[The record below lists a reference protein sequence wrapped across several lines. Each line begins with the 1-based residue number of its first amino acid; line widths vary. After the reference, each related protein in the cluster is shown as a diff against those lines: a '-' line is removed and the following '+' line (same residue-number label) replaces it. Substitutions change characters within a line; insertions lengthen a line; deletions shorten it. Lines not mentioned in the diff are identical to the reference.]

1 MKWTYSI
8 KNKLTTSML
17 LLGVVLVVFFN
28 NLNERK
34 NSRELRIAF
43 DSIYDDR
50 LMAESYILKLTANL
64 HYLDETCLGSGFGKF
79 ALTEEKLAEIETL
92 NQLYRE
98 TKLTEKEAEYFN
110 RYTAL
115 TDKISLQMKN
125 SNFETAG
132 LSIDEA
138 LSNLELLSEIQVME
152 AKMIMLK
159 TEKMLN
165 LGSISSQFEMGIII
179 IIGFIIQVLLFASK
193 TFQFSKSNSDV
204 RLN

>member
-1 MKWTYSI
+1 MKWTDSI
-8 KNKLTTSML
+8 KNKLTTAML
-17 LLGVVLVVFFN
+17 LLGVVFVVFFN

-43 DSIYDDR
+43 DSIYEDR

-64 HYLDETCLGSGFGKF
+64 HYLDETCVDSGFGKF
-79 ALTEEKLAEIETL
+79 AVTEEKLAEIDAL

-98 TKLTEKEAEYFN
+98 TKLTKKEAEYFN
-110 RYTAL
+110 HYTAL
-115 TDKISLQMKN
+115 TDKITLQMKN

-132 LSIDEA
+132 LDINEA
-138 LSNLELLSEIQVME
+138 LSDLELLSEIQVME
-152 AKMIMLK
+152 AKLIMMK

-165 LGSISSQFEMGIII
+165 MGSLSSQFEMGIII
-179 IIGFIIQVLLFASK
+179 VIGLIIQVLLFASK
-193 TFQFSKSNSDV
+193 TLQFNKSNPDA

>member
-28 NLNERK
+28 NLNERR

-43 DSIYDDR
+43 DSIYQDR
-50 LMAESYILKLTANL
+50 LLAESYILKLTANL
-64 HYLDETCLGSGFGKF
+64 HALDETCVGSGVGKF
-79 ALTEEKLAEIETL
+79 ALTEEKLAEIQTL

-110 RYTAL
+110 HYTDL
-115 TDKISLQMKN
+115 TDKIDVQIKTA
-125 SNFETAG
+125 NFETAG
-132 LSIDEA
+132 LNINDA
-138 LSNLELLSEIQVME
+138 LLDLESLSEIQVKE
-152 AKMIMLK
+152 AEMIMLK
-159 TEKMLN
+159 TDKMLN
-165 LGSISSQFEMGIII
+165 VGSISSQFEMGVII
-179 IIGFIIQVLLFASK
+179 IIGLIIQVLLFASK
-193 TFQFSKSNSDV
+193 TLQFNKSNPDT